1 MPMKVIRQY
10 LRLEAASGIILF
22 VMAVAALI
30 LSNTSWQHYYHAF
43 FLGPIQIQFLH
54 IQLSQPLLFWINEGL
69 MTLFFLLVGLE
80 IKREFVSGE
89 LSDVS
94 DIVLPAMTA
103 LGGMLVPA
111 LIYWGIN
118 YDNPVTSKGWAIP
131 VATDIA
137 FALGVLSL
145 FGKRVPL
152 GLKLFLMALAIFDDV
167 GAILIIA
174 ICHTHNLSYLSLGL
188 AFLLVISML
197 LLNVMRVKQLTP
209 YLLLGLLLWL
219 CVLKSGVHATVAGV
233 VVALL
238 IPQSKETTTGRLTSH
253 ELEQGLHPWVAYL
266 VMPLF
271 ALANAGVSFSGLTFS
286 VVFDVITLGVALGLF
301 LGKQIGVSLFSW
313 LMVRLGWATLPKNT
327 HWVEIY
333 GVAIISGIGFTMS
346 LFLGTLAFQGEDL
359 FLTEVRLG
367 VLAGSILSG
376 IIGSI
381 VLYFGLRKGNH
392 DFGSD

>member
-301 LGKQIGVSLFSW
+301 LGKQVGVSLFSW
-313 LMVRLGWATLPKNT
+313 LMVRLGWANLPKNT